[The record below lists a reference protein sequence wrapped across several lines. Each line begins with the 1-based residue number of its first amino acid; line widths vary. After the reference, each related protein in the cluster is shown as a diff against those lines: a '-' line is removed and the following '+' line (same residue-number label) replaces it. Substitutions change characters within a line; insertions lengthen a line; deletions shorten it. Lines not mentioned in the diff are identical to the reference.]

1 MQKDRDK
8 DRDEEDTLG
17 FTFYNKESKR
27 KDGRGKENVCDHE
40 DNAKI
45 ILEKVAERDQK
56 G

>member
-8 DRDEEDTLG
+8 DEEEDTLG

-27 KDGRGKENVCDHE
+27 KDGGKENVCDHE

>member
-1 MQKDRDK
+1 MKKTHLVSHFKTKNRNGT
-8 DRDEEDTLG
+8 EHG
-17 FTFYNKESKR
+17 
-27 KDGRGKENVCDHE
+27 GKENVCDHE